1 MKVGGL
7 RLWLFLNMM
16 GQLNTPDHK
25 TWKANQ
31 VTDDYEN
38 KNILEMFYKDT
49 TGAIIVHF
57 SEADND
63 SDPGTMDGQNK
74 TNTKIN
80 AISIYRFGTTP
91 SMNYMMQESHVL
103 LGILNELDKI
113 VHEGDI
119 KPEDRLL
126 VLEEPY
132 DAIEKARELLSFA

>member
-1 MKVGGL
+1 MKIGGL